1 MMGKSVKKVLT
12 FVLTA
17 VLAISLLSACGSSTT
32 NNSGANN
39 NQVTPT
45 QPAANTE
52 VDGPVLDLEAAKAER
67 MAISVIGIDWG
78 YGPLSGSAME
88 KHWEDLFNVDLE
100 IEWVNYED
108 YPNKVNTLIATNN
121 LPDVVQIM
129 KTNSNFYYPAFT
141 QAIDAGNFVDMSKYI
156 FGKGGLKEINSIMSK
171 WDDSMWQQA
180 TYNGGIYILPRSK
193 AEIAQQSGVNVRR
206 DLMKKYGFEKEPTTM
221 DELADWLI
229 GLSNAATEGEG
240 QKIYALDWYGDFM
253 SDRVKAFAVAFTGQM
268 DWGIDEN
275 GDFQYIQ
282 FNPKYIDFL
291 NWMKKLYDAGVLDK
305 EFALGNAEVS
315 KWKGGRSVGFLTAWY
330 NWNQSADRV
339 SNKIFDSSTP
349 DTLEAWCLIPVKG
362 PEGYAISANSYDID
376 ACIAI
381 NSSCNEKKIQ
391 KIMQVF
397 NGTEEDYP
405 GYDLLMSDGVE
416 GVHYDLLA
424 DGTRDTSKYGTARQE
439 GYVGAWNQIFLK
451 VDADQITAKFKRPGA
466 KGASEESIK
475 RAEEIKAAIV
485 SALDETGLAY
495 ANTNLH
501 SETYNAN
508 WSALVD
514 DVEAYCAKY
523 VMGLV
528 SADEFNAFINSIVTS
543 DTYKSIQKE
552 FKAAYEANNK

>member
-1 MMGKSVKKVLT
+1 MNRKTVKKVLT
-12 FVLTA
+12 FVLAA
-17 VLAISLLSACGSSTT
+17 VMSFTLLSACTSGKTNNGGSSNQTT
-32 NNSGANN
+32 T
-39 NQVTPT
+39 QPTPT
-45 QPAANTE
+45 QAA
-52 VDGPVLDLEAAKAER
+52 VSDGPVLDLEAAKAER
-67 MAISVIGIDWG
+67 MKISVIGIDWG
-78 YGPLSGSAME
+78 YGPVSGSSME
-88 KHWEDLFNVDLE
+88 KYWEDLLNVDLE

-108 YPNKVNTLIATNN
+108 YPNKVNTLMATNN

-129 KTNSNFYYPAFT
+129 KTNSSFYYPAFT
-141 QAIDAGNFVDMSKYI
+141 QAIDAGNFVDMTKYI
-156 FGKGGLKEINSIMSK
+156 FGKGGLKEINSVMSK

-180 TYNGGIYILPRSK
+180 TYKGGIYILPRSK
-193 AEIAQQSGVNVRR
+193 AEIAQQSGINVRR
-206 DLMKKYGFEKEPTTM
+206 DLMKKYGYEKEPTTM

-229 GLSNAATEGEG
+229 GLSNAATQGEG

-275 GDFQYIQ
+275 GEFQYIQ

-305 EFALGNAEVS
+305 EFALGNADTS
-315 KWKGGRSVGFLTAWY
+315 KWKGGRSVAFLTAWY

-349 DTLEAWCLIPVKG
+349 DTYEAWCLLPVKG

-376 ACIAI
+376 SCIAI
-381 NSSCNEKKIQ
+381 NSKCDEKKIQ

-397 NGTEEDYP
+397 NGTEKDYP
-405 GYDLLMSDGVE
+405 GYDLIMTDGVE
-416 GVHYDLLA
+416 GMHYDLLA

-466 KGASEESIK
+466 KGASEESVK
-475 RAEEIKAAIV
+475 RAEDIRAAIV
-485 SALDETGLAY
+485 KALDETGLAH
-495 ANTNLH
+495 ANVNLH

-508 WSALVD
+508 WSTLID
-514 DVEAYCAKY
+514 DVDANCAKY
-523 VMGLV
+523 VMGLM
-528 SADEFNAFINSIVTS
+528 SADEFNKFINGLVSS
-543 DTYKSIQKE
+543 DTYKAIQAE